1 MIDMAENGLFR
12 VALRGFH
19 KQDVLQYIDELQKA
33 SAEREAAALTRAEDA
48 EQALAAFKAQQTS
61 SAEETEKLKAELEEL
76 RSQNEKITALAQ
88 IYKREMLMLR
98 EQVGENETDK
108 TALETAQQKI
118 VELEDQCAVLKEQ
131 TARYAKIVGD
141 VSSLVVEARVV
152 SSSYLDVAHQKS
164 TDCIKKLDTFLS
176 QLREQADEELQSADA
191 RRRGGE
197 QHIETLLSDL
207 QDLGVTIKND

>member
-48 EQALAAFKAQQTS
+48 EQALAAFKAQQTL